1 MKKTEEQKLVDKMV
15 GLLEE
20 VSDLNGEDIDDS
32 NYREF
37 YENAADELDRYE
49 EDEDGESDI
58 YRFTYNYLDEYVD
71 LRNKL
76 VQILKD
82 KGLTLEER
90 KQFYKAH
97 LCLEAEYD

>member
-1 MKKTEEQKLVDKMV
+1 MKKTEEQKLVDKMI

-20 VSDLNGEDIDDS
+20 VSDLNNENIDDS

-37 YENAADELDRYE
+37 YENAANELNRYE

-58 YRFTYNYLDEYVD
+58 YRFTYNYLDEYVG

-76 VQILKD
+76 VKILKD

-90 KQFYKAH
+90 KQFYKAN
-97 LCLEAEYD
+97 LCLEN

>member
-20 VSDLNGEDIDDS
+20 VSDLNNENIDDS

-90 KQFYKAH
+90 KQFCKAN
-97 LCLEAEYD
+97 LCLEN